1 MELLSEASEDEE
13 DMRRD
18 ARDHEDEVYWMASEK
33 KIMNKGLK
41 RKLGHHVK
49 EIKESFQQEK
59 STEVKKGRKKDVGEG
74 RESRRSRPFSVLE
87 VFTWTCAI
95 SIMAASR
102 GWIAH
107 EPVTLPDGIS

>member
-1 MELLSEASEDEE
+1 MQEIVR
-13 DMRRD
+13 MRF
-18 ARDHEDEVYWMASEK
+18 YWMASEK

-59 STEVKKGRKKDVGEG
+59 SIEVKRGRKKDPGEG
-74 RESRRSRPFSVLE
+74 PGTAKTRRSRPFSVVE

-102 GWIAH
+102 GWIAPRASDFARLGSH
-107 EPVTLPDGIS
+107 EGC